1 MPKPKVKIKST
12 YIKFRCTRFEKR
24 LLQVK
29 AKRANMSLSSYCRMA
44 AMDDKIVERF
54 TDEQIEIYKALV
66 HYHHNFKRIG
76 NMFKKRN
83 PKLQQEVYRLANDIK
98 AHLKSFKK

>member
-1 MPKPKVKIKST
+1 MPKAKVNIKST

-29 AKRANMSLSSYCRMA
+29 AKRANLSLSSYCRMTA
-44 AMDDKIVERF
+44 LDDKIVERF
-54 TDEQIEIYKALV
+54 TGEQIEVYKTLIE
-66 HYHHNFKRIG
+66 YHHHFKRIG

-83 PKLQQEVYRLANDIK
+83 PKLTEEVYELAEEIK
-98 AHLKSFKK
+98 NHLQNFKK